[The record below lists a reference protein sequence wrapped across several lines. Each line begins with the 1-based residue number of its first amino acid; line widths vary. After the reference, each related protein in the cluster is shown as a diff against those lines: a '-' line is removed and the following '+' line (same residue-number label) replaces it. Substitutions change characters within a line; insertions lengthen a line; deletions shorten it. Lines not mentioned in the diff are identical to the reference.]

1 MNKHTLHAMLLVSMA
16 AWAGAVLAQAA
27 PSSAEPAASA
37 ASAAAGSSDD
47 EAQQRKSQR
56 EKDKERIDR
65 AAETT
70 TPQAVSDAPTGNR
83 IPGQP
88 PPQVVRTDRGPLNL
102 RRTELSFGFDHSLSR
117 DWAIGGV
124 FGQSRSRVQRVQTE
138 EFLQFFSGGPPAGV
152 PQTLT
157 SDTEVRTR
165 ASSAAL
171 VLSWLGLDDVFL
183 DGGVSTLLTHYEASR
198 RRLGTTPSV
207 QEGTTRGSSLGY
219 SIGAGF
225 VVRRGAWA
233 LIPQAGLDSV
243 RSAVDAINMGAF
255 TVGPQSQRT
264 ESARLGLQLQRVIGQ
279 SFGTL
284 TPYAQLVHRRELG
297 YSAEAVQ
304 LFAPGT
310 PQLPL
315 SSDTRVLT
323 PENQLRIKQST
334 SLGLGLLVQW
344 PGGVSGFLEWSGAR
358 GDQSLRESRI
368 AAGIKLAR

>member
-1 MNKHTLHAMLLVSMA
+1 MNRHTLRAIALASIAV
-16 AWAGAVLAQAA
+16 WAGAAQTQPA
-27 PSSAEPAASA
+27 PSSAA
-37 ASAAAGSSDD
+37 ASAAAGSGDD
-47 EAQQRKSQR
+47 EEQQRKTQR

-88 PPQVVRTDRGPLNL
+88 PPKVQRTDRGPLNL

-138 EFLQFFSGGPPAGV
+138 EFLQFPSGGPPEGV
-152 PQTLT
+152 LDTLT

-171 VLSWLGLDDVFL
+171 TLSWFPLADVFI
-183 DGGVSTLLTHYEASR
+183 DGGVSTLLTHYDASR
-198 RRLGTTPSV
+198 RRIGTSAAPR
-207 QEGTTRGSSLGY
+207 EGSTRGSSLAY
-219 SIGAGF
+219 SLGGGF

-243 RSAVDAINMGAF
+243 RSEVDAIDMGSF
-255 TVGPQSQRT
+255 TVGAQSQRT
-264 ESARLGLQLQRVIGQ
+264 ESARLGLQLQRAIGQ

-284 TPYAQLVHRRELG
+284 TPYAQIVHRRELG
-297 YSAEAVQ
+297 FSAEAVQ
-304 LFAPGT
+304 LVAPGT

-315 SSDTRVLT
+315 SSDTRVLL
-323 PENQLRIKQST
+323 PENQLRIKQSS
-334 SLGLGLLVQW
+334 SLGLGLLLQW
-344 PGGVSGFLEWSGAR
+344 TGGVSGFVEWSGAR
-358 GDQSLRESRI
+358 GSLDLRESRV
-368 AAGIKLAR
+368 AAGVKLER